1 MSATKGRKV
10 PAWLKGKP
18 ARIAIILLLA
28 LAAWL
33 LWKQFF
39 PELDLQDL
47 LDRFAQFLGP
57 WTYLIVAVLAFLE
70 TGAFVGLL
78 VPGETTLLIGGA
90 VAGLGQINLYL
101 LIAIAW
107 ISALLSAACP
117 LTAAEFMASLMAARL
132 EEVTPVTVVSA

>member
-10 PAWLKGKP
+10 PAWLRGKP

-47 LDRFAQFLGP
+47 LDRFAQFLGA
-57 WTYLIVAVLAFLE
+57 WTYLIVAVLAFL
-70 TGAFVGLL
+70 
-78 VPGETTLLIGGA
+78 
-90 VAGLGQINLYL
+90 
-101 LIAIAW
+101 
-107 ISALLSAACP
+107 
-117 LTAAEFMASLMAARL
+117 
-132 EEVTPVTVVSA
+132 